1 MYILCLSRKE
11 EEDEKC
17 GFLNKLTVVTTRAR
31 VRARARARARVCARV
46 RARAC
51 ARVSSHVCALS
62 RMRVR
67 TCALVVRGKTLDP
80 GRDLPYVIRPIP
92 LP

>member
-31 VRARARARARVCARV
+31 VCAPACARV
-46 RARAC
+46 RSRG
-51 ARVSSHVCALS
+51 CALS

-67 TCALVVRGKTLDP
+67 VYPLVVGGRTLDP
-80 GRDLPYVIRPIP
+80 GRDLPYVIRPI
-92 LP
+92 L